1 MPSTPNSKPAHPPL
15 DSKPT
20 THPPLRLQASSQVVA
35 SGRGATSHLPLG
47 PSTSPQSY
55 FIQPALNLSS
65 SMASGKRQ
73 VGATCHLSPGSSSP
87 SQPWFIQPALNLS
100 SSMSSGKLQM
110 AGGGATCHLPSGS
123 SIPFQPWFIQPA
135 LNLSSSVASVKW
147 LPLATWLIHHVAT
160 PVHLACSQLELIS
173 GKWQVA
179 GVPLANW
186 LIHLFSWPQNPTF
199 TKCLAIVH
207 SRLLG
212 QPVGACW
219 VNLFVFLQFFADPA
233 YIFSSTRCI

>member
-1 MPSTPNSKPAHPPL
+1 MPFVTWLIHLPSKLLHPAC
-15 DSKPT
+15 
-20 THPPLRLQASSQVVA
+20 SQLELINGKWQTA
-35 SGRGATSHLPLG
+35 SGCHLPLVTWLIL
-47 PSTSPQSY
+47 PFSTLVH
-55 FIQPALNLSS
+55 PA
-65 SMASGKRQ
+65 
-73 VGATCHLSPGSSSP
+73 C
-87 SQPWFIQPALNLS
+87 SQLELINVKWQTAN
-100 SSMSSGKLQM
+100 GR
-110 AGGGATCHLPSGS
+110 GATCHLPSGS
-123 SIPFQPWFIQPA
+123 FIPFQPWFIQPA

-147 LPLATWLIHHVAT
+147 LPLATWLIHPVAT

-212 QPVGACW
+212 QLVGACW